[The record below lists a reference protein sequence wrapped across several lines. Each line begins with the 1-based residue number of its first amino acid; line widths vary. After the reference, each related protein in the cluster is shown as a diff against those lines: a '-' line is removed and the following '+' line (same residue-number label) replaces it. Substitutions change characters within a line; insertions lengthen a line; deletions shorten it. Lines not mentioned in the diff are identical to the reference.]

1 MVAAEAVDLVEVE
14 EEVVAVVDSEAEE
27 VDLEVE
33 AARVETAKEGA
44 EVATLAAGRW
54 EVDQWEDMEVVALV
68 VEEVVVVAVEGEEA
82 LEAVAEAAVS
92 EEVAA
97 EEWEAAEVRNT
108 DMEEEIMITLEVGE
122 TATTTVMITLEE
134 WDKTFPRIILVVWV
148 RCLETKEIYPQ
159 PKSPFQRTLQEL

>member
-1 MVAAEAVDLVEVE
+1 MEVVAAEAVDLVEVE

-33 AARVETAKEGA
+33 AARVETAKE
-44 EVATLAAGRW
+44 
-54 EVDQWEDMEVVALV
+54 EVVALV

>member
-97 EEWEAAEVRNT
+97 EEWEAAE
-108 DMEEEIMITLEVGE
+108 DMEEEIMITLEVEE
-122 TATTTVMITLEE
+122 TAMTTVMITLEE